1 VPTVT
6 LAANA
11 LTTLERV
18 KEQGSGIR
26 QVDPTQDM
34 QLTFLINEAS
44 AAIMNFPGGG
54 REFKSLLVG
63 SQPRTFRL
71 QRDYQTMGGTIDFGQ
86 YDAQS
91 VTAVT
96 VETQPTGGS
105 VVLSSATL
113 QWQPQPVE
121 QWYGVYTSIKIWA
134 PTWSWGVPYIAGIE
148 HTAQVTGVW
157 GFPSV
162 PADVEGACVET
173 VKEWFLAGYADTSSR
188 GIPGETASQAQGP
201 RHDLP
206 WSVQR
211 TLGRYQELMIA

>member
-1 VPTVT
+1 MAETI

-11 LTTLERV
+11 LTTLEKV
-18 KEQGSGIR
+18 KQQGSGIR
-26 QVDPTQDM
+26 SSDPTQDDAIR
-34 QLTFLINEAS
+34 FLINSAS
-44 AAIMNFPGGG
+44 AAIMNFPNGG

-71 QRDYQTMGGTIDFGQ
+71 DRNYQTMGGTIDFGN

-91 VTAVT
+91 VSAVT

-105 VVLSSATL
+105 VVLSSAIL
-113 QWQPQPVE
+113 QYQLTPVE
-121 QWYGVYTSIKIWA
+121 QWYGVYTGVTIYA
-134 PTWSWGVPYIAGIE
+134 PTGSWGQPYVAGIQ

-157 GFPSV
+157 GWPSV
-162 PADVEGACVET
+162 PADVEDACVET
-173 VKEWFLAGYADTSSR
+173 VKEWWLAGYADTSSR

-211 TLGRYQELMIA
+211 TLARYQELMIA